1 MRMLVLLLIQ
11 YFILIFSGEAFTS
24 SAFIP
29 PTKLISQ
36 PKWKHHSQKDIDVPL
51 LSTFM
56 TASSMDSGSGDIPFN
71 VDILSHDTT
80 DSNTDENKKFDMP
93 WTDIQQFAIQDNI
106 SKFTVTIPEMGRDSI
121 SKAKQYVMWR
131 ALTREVPELAGYPI
145 SFLLQKLT
153 TQLGVLPL
161 VDDFEFTSNGGIS
174 GRAYGLQGIADG
186 TKIQTPPLIRAETTV
201 PLGYITTQGD
211 ASTSEDDI
219 GFSYELGLCSSL
231 DSIGRTTGRSD
242 GTALAAARRFIL
254 DDGALLDTTKQ
265 VAGAAK
271 DIGTELLSD
280 QEANRDMIYLGGATT
295 LLIFAATAVGILSH
309 HLTVNVFWV

>member
-1 MRMLVLLLIQ
+1 MSVLLLIQ
-11 YFILIFSGEAFTS
+11 CVFLIFSGETFTT
-24 SAFIP
+24 SAFVI
-29 PTKLISQ
+29 PTKLIGQ
-36 PKWKHHSQKDIDVPL
+36 WKHHSQKDIDVPL

-71 VDILSHDTT
+71 VDTVSHDTT
-80 DSNTDENKKFDMP
+80 DSNTDEKKNSNIPPMP
-93 WTDIQQFAIQDNI
+93 WSDIQQYAFQDNI
-106 SKFTVTIPEMGRDSI
+106 SKFTVIIPEMGRDST
-121 SKAKQYVMWR
+121 SKAKQYAMWR

-145 SFLLQKLT
+145 SFLQQKLT
-153 TQLGVLPL
+153 TQFGILPL

-186 TKIQTPPLIRAETTV
+186 TKIQTPPLIGAETTV
-201 PLGYITTQGD
+201 PLGYITSQGD
-211 ASTSEDDI
+211 SSTSENDI

-231 DSIGRTTGRSD
+231 DSIGTTGRSD
-242 GTALAAARRFIL
+242 GAVLAAARRLIL

-280 QEANRDMIYLGGATT
+280 TEANRDMIYLGGASTF
-295 LLIFAATAVGILSH
+295 LVAAATAMGMLSH

>member
-11 YFILIFSGEAFTS
+11 YFFLIFSGETFTA

-29 PTKLISQ
+29 TTKLISQ
-36 PKWKHHSQKDIDVPL
+36 PKWKHHPQKDIDVPL

-56 TASSMDSGSGDIPFN
+56 SASSMDSGSGDIPFS
-71 VDILSHDTT
+71 VDIVSHDTT
-80 DSNTDENKKFDMP
+80 DSNTDEKKKKFDMP

-106 SKFTVTIPEMGRDSI
+106 SKFTVTILEMGRDST

-145 SFLLQKLT
+145 SFLQQKST
-153 TQLGVLPL
+153 TQLGILPL

-231 DSIGRTTGRSD
+231 DSIGTTGRSD
-242 GTALAAARRFIL
+242 GAALAAARRLIL
-254 DDGALLDTTKQ
+254 DDGSLLDTTKQ

-280 QEANRDMIYLGGATT
+280 QEANRDMIYLGGGTT
-295 LLIFAATAVGILSH
+295 FLVAAATAVGMLSH
-309 HLTVNVFWV
+309 HLTVNVFWI